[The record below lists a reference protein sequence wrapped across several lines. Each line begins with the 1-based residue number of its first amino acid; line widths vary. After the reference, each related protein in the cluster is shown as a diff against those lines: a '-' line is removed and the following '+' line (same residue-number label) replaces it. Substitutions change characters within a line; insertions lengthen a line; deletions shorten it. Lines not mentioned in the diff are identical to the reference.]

1 MAKPTAKQVRDSVGV
16 LAASPDSEVKRLGDR
31 LLRQPSL
38 SGLTA
43 AEEFEIHKTNLDK
56 ADDLLVLQEVELAS
70 AWISSNRSVIS
81 LDDQAA
87 RKLRFLAI
95 ESSLTAPNS
104 VVVFM
109 RQYVEQN
116 ELTTDEIAER
126 FGEVL
131 AIPSLDLVL
140 ETDPELRARYSRL
153 VQRVDMDQLAPL

>member
-1 MAKPTAKQVRDSVGV
+1 
-16 LAASPDSEVKRLGDR
+16 
-31 LLRQPSL
+31 
-38 SGLTA
+38 
-43 AEEFEIHKTNLDK
+43 
-56 ADDLLVLQEVELAS
+56 
-70 AWISSNRSVIS
+70 VIS

-116 ELTTDEIAER
+116 ELTTDEIADR

>member
-1 MAKPTAKQVRDSVGV
+1 MTKPTAKEVRDSVGV
-16 LAASPDSEVKRLGDR
+16 LAASPDIEVKRLGDR
-31 LLRQPSL
+31 LLLQPSL
-38 SGLTA
+38 SGLSA
-43 AEEFEIHKTNLDK
+43 VQEFEIHKTHLDK
-56 ADDLLVLQEVELAS
+56 VDDQLVLQEVELAS

-116 ELTTDEIAER
+116 ELTTDEIADR